1 MANDHRLLSASRPSG
16 ALHLGHLVGVL
27 GQWLSYQDTHECYFM
42 VADVQALAT
51 HRNADVQLDQDV
63 RDVVLDWL
71 AVGLDPSRADFVLQS
86 RIPELTELT
95 VYLQSIVPTGEL
107 RGNPTARE
115 EARAWGKGG
124 FDDGVDSV
132 DVGFLAYPVAQ
143 AADILIFSKPP
154 AGDDDVLL
162 VPVGFDQVP
171 HVDFAAR
178 VARRFN
184 EVYTPVFTEPEAKLA
199 VVDRL
204 PGLDGGSKMGKS
216 SRNAIL
222 LKDSD
227 EVVERKVRAMFTD
240 PLRVRPDDP
249 GHPDDCPCFLFR
261 QACSNDLD
269 TLETRREDCLVGRTD
284 CDDCR
289 ETLVS
294 RVQEVLAPI
303 RERRAQYESRPT
315 AIAEFLHEGTSRAR
329 RVARDTMDRVRDA
342 MGLAYPDLMHRGS

>member
-1 MANDHRLLSASRPSG
+1 
-16 ALHLGHLVGVL
+16 LHLGHLVGVL

-51 HRNADVQLDQDV
+51 HRDREVQLDEDV
-63 RDVVLDWL
+63 REVVLDWL
-71 AVGLDPSRADFVLQS
+71 AVGLDPARSDFVLQS
-86 RIPELTELT
+86 RIPELAELT

-107 RGNPTARE
+107 RSNPTSRE
-115 EARAWGKGG
+115 EARMWGKGG
-124 FDDGVDSV
+124 FDDGVNAV

-143 AADILIFSKPP
+143 AADILIFTSPP
-154 AGDDDVLL
+154 TGNDEDTLI

-184 EVYTPVFTEPEAKLA
+184 EVYAPTFAEPEAKLA

-227 EVVERKVRAMFTD
+227 AIVEGKVRAMFTD
-240 PLRVRPDDP
+240 PLRVNPDDP

-269 TLETRREDCLVGRTD
+269 RLEARREDCKLGRTD
-284 CDDCR
+284 CEDCR
-289 ETLVS
+289 ETLVA

-303 RERRAQYESRPT
+303 RERRAQYEERPT
-315 AIAEFLHEGTSRAR
+315 AIAEFLHEGTNRAR
-329 RVARDTMDRVRDA
+329 RVARQTMERVRDA
-342 MGLAYPDLMHRGS
+342 MGLTYPDLMYRGS